1 MALGCAFI
9 FVLVL
14 MCWRRRAR
22 KRRAAATANFA
33 AAKRL
38 DHSRGWRLRLAR
50 FGERLFGHKKG
61 QRWMLPANHDDI
73 RLAKLRAA
81 EEARLDPALE
91 KMRLAESERHERDMA
106 RLRASELRHEH
117 DMDKLLDAYD
127 YTRAGS
133 SRAPSPMPSLRSYDS
148 DRHSHKASSRGSN
161 KALTA
166 NDKLAQESLYS
177 QVTGQPRRAPEPRQP
192 VRGIPDVPSSRFS
205 QSTTYSS
212 WLAPDP
218 PSQSPPTP
226 AQEYAR
232 SVSQLAMLAQ
242 VDQPAPP
249 QPQPQPQPWQ
259 QQQEQR
265 GAYWLQST
273 HTGGTRNPFLR

>member
-9 FVLVL
+9 FVVVL

-38 DHSRGWRLRLAR
+38 DHSGSWRMRLAR
-50 FGERLFGHKKG
+50 FGEKLFGHKKG
-61 QRWMLPANHDDI
+61 QRWMLPTNHDDI

-91 KMRLAESERHERDMA
+91 KMRLAEHERHQHDMA
-106 RLRASELRHEH
+106 RLRASELRHEQ

-133 SRAPSPMPSLRSYDS
+133 SRAPSPLPSLRSYDS
-148 DRHSHKASSRGSN
+148 DRHSHKASSRGSH
-161 KALTA
+161 KAPTA

-212 WLAPDP
+212 WLLPDAP
-218 PSQSPPTP
+218 SPANAPTP

-242 VDQPAPP
+242 VDQPA
-249 QPQPQPQPWQ
+249 QPQLQPQH
-259 QQQEQR
+259 QEQQR
-265 GAYWLQST
+265 GAYWLQPT
-273 HTGGTRNPFLR
+273 HTGGSRNPFLR